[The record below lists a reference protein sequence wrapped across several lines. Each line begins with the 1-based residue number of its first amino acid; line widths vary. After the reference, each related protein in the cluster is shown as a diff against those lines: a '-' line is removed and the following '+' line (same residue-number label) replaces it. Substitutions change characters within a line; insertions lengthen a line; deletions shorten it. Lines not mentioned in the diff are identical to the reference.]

1 MDGCL
6 LLSGRVM
13 NSDKNRWNLV
23 IITADD
29 LNADSVGWMGSNVGA
44 TPNMDAFAATCHQ
57 LRNCHTV
64 IPVCQP
70 SRAALMTGRLP
81 HRNGALGFGP
91 IRDDVTTLTE
101 VMSRSGYFTAAI
113 NKIHHMMP
121 PGKFQWDRSLEGSGK
136 NPAALRAQFE
146 QCLRAAAEQN
156 KPFFINAN
164 STDPHGP
171 FPGKDTARSRNMDAA
186 PVKLFSEAEIVVP
199 SFLEDLPTV
208 REEVARYFSAVRRL
222 DQTFGE
228 LLAALRTAAR
238 LDDTVV
244 AFVSDHGMAM
254 PFAKATLY
262 RNATWTPVLLRW
274 PGMGTPLVNTDVRS
288 NIDIMPTLLELLGL
302 TIPSGLDG
310 RSWVPLLTKE
320 EQSNGGHV
328 FTQIDSIHSGK
339 RFPARCVRTK
349 TRAYIWNAWV
359 DGKTQFRAAV
369 MSTRSSWKAMLEAAG
384 NDPKLQARID
394 QLIYRSAEEFYDEE
408 KDRDERNNLIADSQ
422 YQSEIAQLKELLLAH
437 MEKTADPLAQQFRR
451 VQGGAPKR
459 LFSRW
464 RNRGAKRRAGQHI

>member
-1 MDGCL
+1 MDAQGK
-6 LLSGRVM
+6 S
-13 NSDKNRWNLV
+13 WNLV

-29 LNADSVGWMGSNVGA
+29 LNADSAGWMGSGVGA
-44 TPNMDAFAATCHQ
+44 TPNIDAFAASCHQ

-64 IPVCQP
+64 VPVCQP
-70 SRAALMTGRLP
+70 SRAALMTGLLP
-81 HRNGALGFGP
+81 HRNGAVGFGP
-91 IRDDVTTLTE
+91 IRRDVTTLTE

-121 PGKFQWDRSLEGSGK
+121 PEKFQWDLSLEGSGK

-146 QCLRAAAEQN
+146 QCLKAAVEQK

-171 FPGKDTARSRNMDAA
+171 FPGKDMARSRKVDAA
-186 PVKLFSEAEIVVP
+186 PVKLFSGSEIVVP

-208 REEVARYFSAVRRL
+208 REEVAQYFSAVRRL

-228 LLAALRTAAR
+228 LLVALRAAGR
-238 LDDTVV
+238 LDDTVIV
-244 AFVSDHGMAM
+244 FFSDHGMAM

-274 PGMGTPLVNTDVRS
+274 PGMGTPIVNNDMVS
-288 NIDIMPTLLELLGL
+288 NVDIEPTLLELLGQE
-302 TIPSGLDG
+302 TPSGLDG
-310 RSWVPLLTKE
+310 RSWVPLLTREK
-320 EQSNGGHV
+320 QSDHEYI
-328 FTQIDSIHSGK
+328 FTQIDSVHSGK

-349 TRAYIWNAWV
+349 TRAYIWNAWA
-359 DGKTQFRAAV
+359 DGKTQFRVAA
-369 MSTRSSWKAMLEAAG
+369 MSTRSSWKAMVEAAG
-384 NDPKLQARID
+384 NDPKLQARVD

-408 KDRDERNNLIADSQ
+408 KDPDERNNLMAAPH
-422 YQSEIAQLKELLLAH
+422 YQSEIADLKSLLLAH
-437 MEKTADPLAQQFRR
+437 MEKTTDPLAQQFRR
-451 VQGGAPKR
+451 VQNDAPG

-464 RNRGAKRRAGQHI
+464 RNR